1 MVLNGSAYKY
11 EAYQLEKVAPQ
22 IWKVQF
28 GNGSI
33 EYPNGPKNYLHRSG
47 VGKFIM
53 GYWFKLKYRHSLKST
68 EKQK

>member
-33 EYPNGPKNYLHRSG
+33 EYPNDPKNYLHRFR
-47 VGKFIM
+47 VGKFII
-53 GYWFKLKYRHSLKST
+53 GHWLKQNFRYKIQYK
-68 EKQK
+68 EE